1 LLDFFACT
9 QRMEDTFVNIMSFI
23 SWSAWFLQQ
32 DKPEPTHIL
41 GVFGLSL
48 YTKEKDLLYEFER
61 YGQIDKMQLIYDAR
75 VCYCFGRFWDW
86 NVCVARLG
94 CSPPHQKHSWLAGSH
109 VTGH

>member
-1 LLDFFACT
+1 LPRT
-9 QRMEDTFVNIMSFI
+9 QRMEDTCVNTWHVIHLIVCMV
-23 SWSAWFLQQ
+23 LPQ

-75 VCYCFGRFWDW
+75 VCYCFGSFWDW

-94 CSPPHQKHSWLAGSH
+94 CSPPHKKHSWLAGSQ